1 MIRAI
6 TAMLICLQRAATCLR
21 PLIFAFFT
29 LALKNRTLRLENHCV
44 LCARALLHA
53 LMAIKIRMHDLDGRI
68 GHCWA

>member
-29 LALKNRTLRLENHCV
+29 LTPKNRTLRLENHSV
-44 LCARALLHA
+44 LCAPALLRA
-53 LMAIKIRMHDLDGRI
+53 LMAPILRMHDLYDRI
-68 GHCWA
+68 AQC

>member
-29 LALKNRTLRLENHCV
+29 LALKNRTLRLENHSV

-53 LMAIKIRMHDLDGRI
+53 PMATILRMHDLYGRI
-68 GHCWA
+68 AQC